1 MTRTGTDRR
10 WSAHGI
16 AAALLMLMAVLLML
30 PAASGPAV
38 AQVNPTTEA
47 VKEEQL
53 MQALDRV
60 TGRVSI
66 PDQKAATLIQVEG
79 QEWRAYHERTL
90 AWIGGIAILGTL
102 AVLAAFYIVRG
113 RIPIEGGLSGRTI
126 VRFRWFERFVHWLTA
141 SCFVILALSGLNV
154 AFGKSL
160 LLPLIGPEAFSSF
173 SMAAKYAHN
182 FLSFPFTL
190 GLVLMFFIWA
200 LRNIPGRVDIAWFL
214 QGGGIVGNTHP
225 PAGKFNGGQK
235 VLFWLVILVGGA
247 IAASGYILL
256 FPFYGT
262 TIAQMQTA
270 QVIHGL
276 LAVLLIAVILGHIY
290 IGTLGM
296 EGAFGAM
303 GSGQVD
309 LNWARQHHSLWVA
322 EVEHQAAAEGRRGV
336 PPSAV
341 PAE

>member
-1 MTRTGTDRR
+1 MTRTGHDRR
-10 WSAHGI
+10 WSARGI
-16 AAALLMLMAVLLML
+16 AAALTMLLALLLAL
-30 PAASGPAV
+30 PAATGSAF

-47 VKEEQL
+47 VREEQL

-66 PDQKAATLIQVEG
+66 PDRNAATLIQVEG

-90 AWIGGIAILGTL
+90 AWIGGIAILGMF
-102 AVLAAFYIVRG
+102 AVLAVFFLVRG
-113 RIPIEGGLSGRTI
+113 RIRTEAGPSGRTI

-160 LLPLIGPEAFSSF
+160 LLPLIGPEAFSTF

-182 FLSFPFTL
+182 YLSFPFTL
-190 GLVLMFFIWA
+190 GLVLMLFIWA
-200 LRNIPGRVDIAWFL
+200 LRNIPSRVDVTWFA
-214 QGGGIVGNTHP
+214 QGGGIVGKAHP
-225 PAGKFNGGQK
+225 PAGKFNAGQK
-235 VLFWLVILVGGA
+235 LLFWLVILVGAA
-247 IAASGYILL
+247 IAVSGYILL

-262 TIAQMQTA
+262 TIAGMQTA
-270 QVIHGL
+270 QVVHGL
-276 LAVLLIAVILGHIY
+276 LGVLLTAVILAHIY

-296 EGAFGAM
+296 EGAFDAM
-303 GSGQVD
+303 GNGEVD

-322 EVEHQAAAEGRRGV
+322 EEEHKATVEGKHGV
-336 PPSAV
+336 PPTAV